1 MMVGLMRDG
10 ASLRDA
16 FVKPTKATGRA
27 GGPHETA
34 DAAVD
39 AAVDLSGEADGK
51 RTQATRTWQ
60 AISARPANEIVS
72 VSVPDAVVVP
82 PSDQEDADQDSG
94 VSHEAPELVV
104 HAPDRDVQGPPS
116 VRQTLFGTDDS
127 PSMEVSKPIGRKA
140 GTGAGPRPSADII
153 ARTADPAIIAATLF
167 EWLGSTKTTAL
178 VGLLQELVRIDAKRV
193 VPNPG
198 QMAFA

>member
-1 MMVGLMRDG
+1 
-10 ASLRDA
+10 
-16 FVKPTKATGRA
+16 KPTKATGRA

-39 AAVDLSGEADGK
+39 LAGEADGK
-51 RTQATRTWQ
+51 RTQATRTGQ
-60 AISARPANEIVS
+60 ATSARPANDVVS
-72 VSVPDAVVVP
+72 VSVADAIAVP
-82 PSDQEDADQDSG
+82 PSGREDPDQGSG
-94 VSHEAPELVV
+94 ISNEAPELVV
-104 HAPDRDVQGPPS
+104 HAPDRDGKGPPS

-167 EWLGSTKTTAL
+167 EWLGFTKTITL
-178 VGLLQELVRIDAKRV
+178 VGLLQDLVSTDAKRV

-198 QMAFA
+198 QMTLV